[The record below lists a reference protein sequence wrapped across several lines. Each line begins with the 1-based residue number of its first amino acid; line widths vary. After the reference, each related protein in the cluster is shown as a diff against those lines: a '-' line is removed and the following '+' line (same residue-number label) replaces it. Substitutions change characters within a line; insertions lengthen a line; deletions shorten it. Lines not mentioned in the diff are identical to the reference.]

1 MSGRGTGTDRRAPL
15 LAVAG
20 LAFYAA
26 FLIASPFEHHDLICH
41 LKTPQHCT
49 SCASSQLGADPHTL
63 SLPGTAHLDDAGSA
77 TTFQPIAECT
87 LLTVRSSGRS
97 PPAAA

>member
-1 MSGRGTGTDRRAPL
+1 MSGRRTGRRAPL

-20 LAFYAA
+20 LAIYAA

-63 SLPGTAHLDDAGSA
+63 STPGTTYLDDAGSA
-77 TTFQPIAECT
+77 TTFQPIAERT
-87 LLTVRSSGRS
+87 LLAVRSSGRS
-97 PPAAA
+97 PPAGV